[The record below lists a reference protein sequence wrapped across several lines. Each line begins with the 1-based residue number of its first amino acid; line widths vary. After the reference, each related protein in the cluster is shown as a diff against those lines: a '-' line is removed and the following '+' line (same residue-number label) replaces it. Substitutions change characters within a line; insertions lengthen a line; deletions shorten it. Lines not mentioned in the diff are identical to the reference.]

1 MELMAVVCAA
11 VMMGCS
17 SGDDG
22 QRVAYEQESVTLTF
36 CPYEMEPENGTAADA
51 AGTVASVAKA
61 GNGDGIAGQQTK
73 QGAMTRAVSSIAGVV
88 SRLDVWIYEGGSE
101 VTAVHQVSTDDGFGT
116 VSVSLDR
123 TKTYTVYA
131 MGHNSDEAAT
141 LADGAVSFPSDI
153 IRESMF
159 YTAQLSPASASA
171 LSCEMQRIVG
181 KLRIETTDNVPDG
194 ASYVTL
200 GVATAATKWNVDGT
214 LGGLTGRTIRI
225 NGLGSRIGQ
234 TVALNCHLL
243 STSTG
248 ATNYDVVV
256 TLYDGNDGVLMT
268 RTFSAVPI
276 RNGYK
281 TTYRGQLFTG
291 GVTAAFTVGD
301 WSEYE
306 VVEF

>member
-22 QRVAYEQESVTLTF
+22 QLVAYEQESVTLTF
-36 CPYEMEPENGTAADA
+36 CPYEMEPET
-51 AGTVASVAKA
+51 KA
-61 GNGDGIAGQQTK
+61 T
-73 QGAMTRAVSSIAGVV
+73 TRAVASIAGVV

-101 VTAVHQVSTDDGFGT
+101 VTAVHQTSTDAGFGT

-141 LADGAVSFPSDI
+141 LADGAVSFAGDNI
-153 IRESMF
+153 KESMF
-159 YTAQLSPASASA
+159 YTTTLSPASASA
-171 LSCEMQRIVG
+171 LSCEMQRVVG

-200 GVATAATKWNVDGT
+200 GVAGAATKWNVDGT

-225 NGLGSRIGQ
+225 NGLGSRVGQ

>member
-1 MELMAVVCAA
+1 MIQTKNNKTMKRKKELMAVVCAA

-22 QRVAYEQESVTLTF
+22 HRVAYEQESVTLTF
-36 CPYEMEPENGTAADA
+36 CPYEMEPE
-51 AGTVASVAKA
+51 
-61 GNGDGIAGQQTK
+61 
-73 QGAMTRAVSSIAGVV
+73 AMTRAVASIAGVV
-88 SRLDVWIYEGGSE
+88 SRLDVWIYEGGNE
-101 VTAVHQVSTDDGFGT
+101 VTAVHQTSTDAGFGT

-131 MGHNSDEAAT
+131 MGHNSDESAT

-159 YTAQLSPASASA
+159 YTTTLSPASASA
-171 LSCEMQRIVG
+171 LSCEMQRVVG